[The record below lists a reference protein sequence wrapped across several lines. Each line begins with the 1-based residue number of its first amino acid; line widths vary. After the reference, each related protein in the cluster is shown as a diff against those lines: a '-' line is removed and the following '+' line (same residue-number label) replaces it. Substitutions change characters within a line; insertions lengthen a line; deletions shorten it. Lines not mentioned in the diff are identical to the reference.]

1 MANSMM
7 GAEIQFDLQ
16 LGIESLAY
24 LPDHTVRGAVVLPA
38 TTYIEMALATSSEVF
53 DSPAQTLHNVAFHQA
68 LVFPEH
74 GSCDLQ
80 VVLEQTNP
88 TQASF
93 WIFSRSSTQAT
104 QALHTSGVLV
114 AGPATPE
121 KQPLSLDAIQARCQT
136 MISGAAHY
144 QAMQR
149 RGLDYGPLF
158 QAVATIWQQPGQA
171 LAQIQLPD
179 GLLDEAEVYQ
189 IHPVLLDASFQIV
202 AAARS
207 AESAHER
214 FLPVG
219 VRALHCYAPLPE
231 RLWAYTR
238 ITAGAEPGAERI
250 DAEVLLC
257 DAQGHVVVAVS
268 GLTLARSAEAQ
279 PRPAPA
285 APSADPAASH
295 SASAAQLTA
304 IWAEVLQF
312 ATIEPHDNFF
322 DLGGDSL
329 MASQIASKAQR
340 AGMEITP
347 QQLLEHPTIAALL
360 TVLAARQETCN
371 A

>member
-38 TTYIEMALATSSEVF
+38 TTYIEMALATSCEVF
-53 DSPAQTLHNVAFHQA
+53 DRPAQTLHTIAFHQA

-74 GSCDLQ
+74 GTCDLQ
-80 VVLEQTNP
+80 VVL
-88 TQASF
+88 TQRTPSEASF
-93 WIFSRSSTQAT
+93 WIFSRSSAQVA

-114 AGPATPE
+114 SGPVTAPP
-121 KQPLSLDAIQARCQT
+121 PLSLPAIQARCQT
-136 MISGAAHY
+136 TINGAAHY
-144 QAMQR
+144 QAMR
-149 RGLDYGPLF
+149 ERGLGYGPLF
-158 QAVATIWQQPGQA
+158 QAVAAIWQQPGEA
-171 LAQIQLPD
+171 LAEIQLPD

-202 AAARS
+202 AAARG
-207 AESAHER
+207 ATGAHER

-219 VRALHCYAPLPE
+219 VRALHCYAPLPQ

-238 ITAGAEPGAERI
+238 LSAGAEPDAERI
-250 DAEVLLC
+250 EAEVLLT
-257 DAQGHVVVAVS
+257 DAQGQVVVAVS
-268 GLTLARSAEAQ
+268 GLTLARTAETQ
-279 PRPAPA
+279 PRAAAAPA
-285 APSADPAASH
+285 AAVTAGSQ
-295 SASAAQLTA
+295 SASAAQLAA

-312 ATIEPHDNFF
+312 ATVDAHDNFF

-340 AGMEITP
+340 VGIEITP
-347 QQLLEHPTIAALL
+347 QQVLEHPTIAALL
-360 TVLAARQETCN
+360 TVLAATQETCN